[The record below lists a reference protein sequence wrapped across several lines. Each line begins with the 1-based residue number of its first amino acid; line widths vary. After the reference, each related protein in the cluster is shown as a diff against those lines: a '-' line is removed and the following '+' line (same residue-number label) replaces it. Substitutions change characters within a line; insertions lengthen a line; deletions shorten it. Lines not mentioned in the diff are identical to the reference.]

1 MILYRLLWTI
11 DKTKDEHNAPLQL
24 RVKWNGCKS
33 IARFSPKISVD
44 SSKWSQE
51 SQRCKANTTHT
62 KRLIPS
68 NIINKRLD
76 EYESYAKRVF
86 DYFES
91 KHINPTVNQFRDAF
105 NYLRENDEPAPR
117 ESILFSDAMQ
127 QFIDQVN
134 NVSNWS
140 VNTLKSITGTKKTI
154 ADFDP
159 NLRLDDINNNKLSD
173 FMTFLADKGFKN
185 TYIRKIF
192 KNLMEV
198 LRWLESEGLYTG
210 TAHNTFKPRFK
221 GAYDYRKVIY
231 LTWDELQKMY
241 NMEITEKRLEY
252 TRDTFCFCCFT
263 SLRYS
268 DVQKLQRCDIK
279 DNYIEIVTSKTDE
292 PLQIDLNDYSRAIL
306 NKYKDSD
313 WLGTKALPVY
323 TNPVMNR
330 YLKEVA
336 QIAGLDYPVK
346 TTYYS
351 GNKRVE
357 LVNKKWEL
365 ITTHCGRRTF
375 IVNSLFLGIPAEV
388 VMKWTG
394 HSDYKSMK
402 PYIAIVDTLKAREM
416 NKFNTYGSKN
426 TN

>member
-1 MILYRLLWTI
+1 
-11 DKTKDEHNAPLQL
+11 
-24 RVKWNGCKS
+24 
-33 IARFSPKISVD
+33 
-44 SSKWSQE
+44 
-51 SQRCKANTTHT
+51 
-62 KRLIPS
+62 
-68 NIINKRLD
+68 
-76 EYESYAKRVF
+76 
-86 DYFES
+86 
-91 KHINPTVNQFRDAF
+91 
-105 NYLRENDEPAPR
+105 
-117 ESILFSDAMQ
+117 
-127 QFIDQVN
+127 
-134 NVSNWS
+134 
-140 VNTLKSITGTKKTI
+140 
-154 ADFDP
+154 
-159 NLRLDDINNNKLSD
+159 
-173 FMTFLADKGFKN
+173 
-185 TYIRKIF
+185 
-192 KNLMEV
+192 
-198 LRWLESEGLYTG
+198 
-210 TAHNTFKPRFK
+210 
-221 GAYDYRKVIY
+221 
-231 LTWDELQKMY
+231 
-241 NMEITEKRLEY
+241 MEITEKRLED

-416 NKFNTYGSKN
+416 NKFNTYGSKS